1 MIRKYINNLQINRM
15 DTKYK
20 KAQTKRQALLIESC
34 SECYYGAKNRGLAS
48 WKSEGQ
54 IHQRESR
61 MVLKD
66 CDREKNLYDP
76 IRCEVVEYMK
86 EKKISWWHM
95 EKEKD
100 NEVTAHV
107 LSSQVH
113 CINHLFAIRNDAEA
127 IKAILKTATGI
138 EFDEILPSF
147 IDDGCLISFEFVFE
161 NRSLLNEKHET
172 RGQKCTSIDALI
184 YAQKGEEKWLVP
196 LEWKYTESY
205 DHINDEYNY
214 SRYIA
219 MPSKNSRL
227 SFWHELYKKEPF
239 YELGRQTLLMEKII
253 EKHPEIASR
262 FFHLVVIPVGNEEM
276 RKDAKEFQDSL
287 TVAGKNYFKIVSPE
301 DLLSPIAEKYSELC
315 EYLRTRYWE

>member
-1 MIRKYINNLQINRM
+1 M

-100 NEVTAHV
+100 K
-107 LSSQVH
+107 VH
-113 CINHLFAIRNDAEA
+113 HNFA
-127 IKAILKTATGI
+127 
-138 EFDEILPSF
+138 
-147 IDDGCLISFEFVFE
+147 
-161 NRSLLNEKHET
+161 
-172 RGQKCTSIDALI
+172 
-184 YAQKGEEKWLVP
+184 
-196 LEWKYTESY
+196 
-205 DHINDEYNY
+205 
-214 SRYIA
+214 
-219 MPSKNSRL
+219 
-227 SFWHELYKKEPF
+227 
-239 YELGRQTLLMEKII
+239 
-253 EKHPEIASR
+253 
-262 FFHLVVIPVGNEEM
+262 
-276 RKDAKEFQDSL
+276 
-287 TVAGKNYFKIVSPE
+287 
-301 DLLSPIAEKYSELC
+301 
-315 EYLRTRYWE
+315 